1 MKVFGILKTFIK
13 KVLSRQRQ
21 KKKGKTMY
29 CRNISVENFRNIDSA
44 DVEFCQGTNVLIGE
58 NAQGKTNLLEAIYM
72 TALGKS
78 FRQGTDK
85 DTIKFGEEYCFI
97 KNNYN
102 DGMRN
107 AEISMRIFSDRRAK
121 RIEQNKVKVSKT
133 SDMVGGFKV
142 VLFCP
147 EHLSIIKEGP
157 ALRRNFLDVAISQI
171 RPLYMKSLQRYAT
184 ILKERNALIKDAEEN
199 RNVFNS
205 TIDLFSEQLANE
217 AAIITE
223 YRIEYI
229 EKLKKYVVK
238 CFFEMTGERE
248 IPEIEYI
255 SSSKLNEGDCFDLK
269 KCREAYRSLYT
280 SHHDREIGAGATLWG
295 IHKDDI
301 EINLNGNR
309 ARIFAS
315 QGQQRSLSLA
325 LKLAEGEIIK
335 DECGGDYPV
344 FLFDDV
350 LSELDSGRRQYLLS
364 NLNDKQVILTCCES
378 NCINA
383 DRLISVENG
392 KFELIMR

>member
-1 MKVFGILKTFIK
+1 MF
-13 KVLSRQRQ
+13 
-21 KKKGKTMY
+21 
-29 CRNISVENFRNIDSA
+29 CRNIYVENFRNIESA
-44 DVEFCQGTNVLIGE
+44 DVDFCPGTNVLIGE

-85 DTIKFGEEYCFI
+85 DTIRFGEEYCFI
-97 KNNYN
+97 KNSYK
-102 DGMRN
+102 DDTRDM
-107 AEISMRIFSDRRAK
+107 EISMRIFSDRRAK
-121 RIEQNKVKVSKT
+121 RVEQNKVKIART
-133 SDMVGGFKV
+133 SEMVGSFKV

-157 ALRRNFLDVAISQI
+157 QLRRNFLDVAISQI
-171 RPLYMKSLQRYAT
+171 RPLYIKSLQRYAT

-199 RNVFNS
+199 RAAFDS

-217 AAIITE
+217 AAQITG
-223 YRIEYI
+223 YRVRYV
-229 EKLKKYVVK
+229 EKLKKYVAK
-238 CFFEMTGERE
+238 CFADMTGERE
-248 IPEIEYI
+248 LPEIVYV
-255 SSSKLNEGDCFDLK
+255 SSCKLSEEECFDFE
-269 KCREAYRSLYT
+269 KCREAYRKLYFGF
-280 SHHDREIGAGATLWG
+280 HDREICVGSTLWG
-295 IHKDDI
+295 IHKDDM
-301 EINLNGNR
+301 EIYINGNR

-335 DECGGDYPV
+335 DECSGDYPV

-350 LSELDSGRRQYLLS
+350 LSELDCGRRQYLLS
-364 NLNDKQVILTCCES
+364 NLSDKQVILTCCES

-392 KFELIMR
+392 KFKLIEV

>member
-1 MKVFGILKTFIK
+1 MF
-13 KVLSRQRQ
+13 
-21 KKKGKTMY
+21 
-29 CRNISVENFRNIDSA
+29 CRNIYVENFRNIESA
-44 DVEFCQGTNVLIGE
+44 NVEFCPGTNVLIGE

-85 DTIKFGEEYCFI
+85 DTIQFDKDYCFI
-97 KNNYN
+97 
-102 DGMRN
+102 RN
-107 AEISMRIFSDRRAK
+107 CYTDDTRDMEISMRIFSDRRAK
-121 RIEQNKVKVSKT
+121 RVEQNKVRVAKT
-133 SDMVGGFKV
+133 SDMVGSFKI

-157 ALRRNFLDVAISQI
+157 ALRRSFLDVAISQI

-199 RNVFNS
+199 RGTFNS
-205 TIDLFSEQLANE
+205 TIDLFSEQLAQE
-217 AAIITE
+217 AAVITG
-223 YRIEYI
+223 YRVRYI
-229 EKLKKYVVK
+229 EKLKKYVAK
-238 CFFEMTGERE
+238 CFSEMTGERE
-248 IPEIEYI
+248 SPNLEYI
-255 SSSKLNEGDCFDLK
+255 SSCKLSEEECFDVE
-269 KCREAYRSLYT
+269 KCRAAYRSLYS
-280 SHHDREIGAGATLWG
+280 SHHDREIGAGSTLWG
-295 IHKDDI
+295 IHKDDM
-301 EINLNGNR
+301 EIYINGNR

-364 NLNDKQVILTCCES
+364 NLKDKQVILTCCEN

-383 DRLISVENG
+383 DRLISVSQG
-392 KFELIMR
+392 KFELI

>member
-1 MKVFGILKTFIK
+1 MQGQ
-13 KVLSRQRQ
+13 SPAS
-21 KKKGKTMY
+21 KKGEAMF
-29 CRNISVENFRNIDSA
+29 CRSIYVENFRNIESA
-44 DVEFCQGTNVLIGE
+44 NVEFCPGTNVLIGE

-85 DTIKFGEEYCFI
+85 DTIQFEKDYCFV
-97 KNNYN
+97 
-102 DGMRN
+102 RN
-107 AEISMRIFSDRRAK
+107 CYTDDIRDMEISIRIFSDRRSK
-121 RIEQNKVKVSKT
+121 RVEQNKVKVPKT
-133 SDMVGGFKV
+133 SDMVGSFKI

-157 ALRRNFLDVAISQI
+157 ALRRSFLDVAISQI

-199 RNVFNS
+199 RGNFNS
-205 TIDLFSEQLANE
+205 MIDLFSEQLAQE
-217 AAIITE
+217 AAIITS
-223 YRIEYI
+223 YRVRYI
-229 EKLKKYVVK
+229 EKLRKYVAK
-238 CFFEMTGERE
+238 CFSDMTGEKE
-248 IPEIEYI
+248 SPDLEYI
-255 SSSKLNEGDCFDLK
+255 SSCKLSEEECFDVE
-269 KCREAYRSLYT
+269 KCKAAYRSLYS
-280 SHHDREIGAGATLWG
+280 SHHDREIGAGSTLWG
-295 IHKDDI
+295 IHKDDM
-301 EINLNGNR
+301 EIYINGNR

-364 NLNDKQVILTCCES
+364 NLKDKQVILTCCEN

-383 DRLISVENG
+383 DRLISVSQG
-392 KFELIMR
+392 KFELI